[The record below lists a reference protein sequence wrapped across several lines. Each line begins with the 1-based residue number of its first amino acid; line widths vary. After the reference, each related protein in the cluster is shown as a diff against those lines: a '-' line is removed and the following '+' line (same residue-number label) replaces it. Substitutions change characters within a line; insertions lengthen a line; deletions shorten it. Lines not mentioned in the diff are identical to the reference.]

1 MRWMLGAD
9 AKVSIL
15 STAGLSNAAPANMVP
30 LSDSAIPLET
40 LERTIGEAKTSRNS

>member
-30 LSDSAIPLET
+30 LSDSA
-40 LERTIGEAKTSRNS
+40 GRNARSEPKHRES